1 MTIEEGSI
9 DVLGLVS
16 DKNSTTNS
24 RTITSNIAQSEI
36 FNRSGRGRVNQRGGE
51 SSDRHKVH

>member
-1 MTIEEGSI
+1 MPIEEGSI
-9 DVLGLVS
+9 DELGLVS

-36 FNRSGRGRVNQRGGE
+36 FNRSGRGRVN
-51 SSDRHKVH
+51 